1 MEAARPLASCTD
13 ACFIGAVKRWQ
24 IPAAIVAALVIA
36 AGTAFLVRE
45 DIANYWIKRQLAGTL
60 AEALGAAVD
69 LQGVAWKD
77 GVLRAQLFR
86 MSGGNYAFQSLEAR
100 DLRAVVDW
108 RDLLGASEQPL
119 QVEVAAVDVVY
130 PPHVEPDKRP
140 DTPSYHTSS
149 SRPLDLRVAK
159 SRLRRADGRGWTVD
173 GAQVHAV
180 QSADVWTLS
189 VAGGSLSA
197 EARSPLQIEHFAA
210 ENRGGFWSIAGFA
223 LKDASRGTMT
233 GSATNHGGIWSAEIS
248 WQDLDPAVLVPAGVS
263 SHLGG
268 RATGEAV
275 LKEGVLGGKI
285 EVEGA
290 ETKSVGLFVKLAS
303 LLDHEDWER
312 IPWRIFRFNFS
323 MQPDGRM
330 EVDDL
335 LAVSPKGLAVRGN
348 GAFATERI
356 DADLRVGVQA
366 AGRPILAAF
375 VPVLFSN
382 REDGYYWTRVRI
394 GGTPAA
400 PTENLSTRVAAAL
413 ALAPAAGAAKSVV
426 EIPGAASE
434 AIGGLL
440 REMMPR

>member
-1 MEAARPLASCTD
+1 M
-13 ACFIGAVKRWQ
+13 KRWQ
-24 IPAAIVAALVIA
+24 IPAAVVAALLIA
-36 AGTAFLVRE
+36 AGAAFLMRE
-45 DIANYWIKRQLAGTL
+45 NIANYWIKRQLAATL
-60 AEALGAAVD
+60 ADALGAAVD

-77 GVLRAQLFR
+77 GVLQARVFR
-86 MSGGNYAFQSLEAR
+86 MSGGDYAFESLEAR
-100 DLRAVVDW
+100 ELRAVVDW
-108 RDLLGASEQPL
+108 RDLLGASSQPL

-130 PPHVEPDKRP
+130 PPQLEPSK
-140 DTPSYHTSS
+140 PSYHASAA
-149 SRPLDLRVAK
+149 RPLDLRVAK

-180 QSADVWTLS
+180 QSADAWTFS

-197 EARSPLQIEHFAA
+197 EARSPLQIERLAA
-210 ENRGGFWSIAGFA
+210 ENRGGTWSIDGFA
-223 LKDASRGTMT
+223 LKDVRGGTMA
-233 GSATNHGGIWSAEIS
+233 GSAANRGGIWSAKIS
-248 WQDLDPAVLVPAGVS
+248 WQDLDPAVLVPPDVS

-275 LKEGVLGGKI
+275 LKDGVIRGKI
-285 EVEGA
+285 EVAGA
-290 ETKSVGLFVKLAS
+290 ETKSVGLFVKLAG

-323 MQPDGRM
+323 RQPDGQM
-330 EVDDL
+330 KVADL
-335 LAVSPKGLAVRGN
+335 LAVSPKGLAVRGK
-348 GAFATERI
+348 GAFATDRI
-356 DADLRVGVQA
+356 DADLHVGVQA
-366 AGRPILAAF
+366 AGRPILATF
-375 VPVLFSN
+375 VPVLFSS

-400 PTENLSTRVAAAL
+400 PTENLSARVAAAL

-426 EIPGAASE
+426 EIPDVASE

>member
-1 MEAARPLASCTD
+1 M
-13 ACFIGAVKRWQ
+13 VKRWQ
-24 IPAAIVAALVIA
+24 IPAAVVAALLIA
-36 AGTAFLVRE
+36 AGAAFLVRE
-45 DIANYWIKRQLAGTL
+45 NIANYWIKRQLAGTL
-60 AEALGAAVD
+60 ADTLGAAVD

-77 GVLRAQLFR
+77 GVLQARVFR
-86 MSGGNYAFQSLEAR
+86 MSGGDYDFQSLEAR
-100 DLRAVVDW
+100 ELRAVVDW
-108 RDLLGASEQPL
+108 RDLLGASSQPL

-130 PPHVEPDKRP
+130 PPHLEPGKKP
-140 DTPSYHTSS
+140 GASSYHASA

-180 QSADVWTLS
+180 QSADAWTFS
-189 VAGGSLSA
+189 VTGGSLSA
-197 EARSPLQIEHFAA
+197 EARSPLQIERLAA
-210 ENRGGFWSIAGFA
+210 ENREGSWSIDSFA
-223 LKDASRGTMT
+223 LKDVRGGTMA
-233 GSATNHGGIWSAEIS
+233 GSAANSGGIWSAKIS
-248 WQDLDPAVLVPAGVS
+248 WQDLDPAVLVPPDVS

-268 RATGEAV
+268 RVTGEAV
-275 LKEGVLGGKI
+275 LKDGVIRGKI
-285 EVEGA
+285 EVAGA
-290 ETKSVGLFVKLAS
+290 ETKSVDLFVKLAG

-330 EVDDL
+330 EMDDL
-335 LAVSPKGLAVRGN
+335 LAVSPKGLAVRGK
-348 GAFATERI
+348 GAFATDRI
-356 DADLRVGVQA
+356 DADLHVGVQA

-375 VPVLFSN
+375 VPVLFSS

-413 ALAPAAGAAKSVV
+413 ALAPAAGAAKSVI
-426 EIPGAASE
+426 EIPDVASE